1 MLVGS
6 PILWESLALG
16 KQYHLGALLIEWTP
30 QPTSDK
36 KTQAA
41 ILVSFPAQNQLSH
54 WLGKTFRSPNA
65 TKSCQLLVSHLLV
78 IYTYIYIYIYTHT
91 QSHRVYIFIHYN
103 CFRHIYRGYPEAWH
117 LLYQID
123 LETTSKI
130 RKALENSHF
139 QLTQRGPKVSSP
151 WRIHFNFGTCGH
163 LWLNEGLHHF
173 PFEKKQLAW
182 EAGKVWELK
191 NGPSTETGSLPN
203 HKRNSVKN
211 FRKLHPP
218 GLLCSSCCHSY
229 SIAIAP
235 T

>member
-1 MLVGS
+1 MNPPTHIRQKNPSGDSCFFPRPKPTIALTWQNIPVPKRNKKLPTFGESS
-6 PILWESLALG
+6 PR
-16 KQYHLGALLIEWTP
+16 
-30 QPTSDK
+30 
-36 KTQAA
+36 
-41 ILVSFPAQNQLSH
+41 N
-54 WLGKTFRSPNA
+54 
-65 TKSCQLLVSHLLV
+65 
-78 IYTYIYIYIYTHT
+78 IYIYIYTHT

-182 EAGKVWELK
+182 EAGKV
-191 NGPSTETGSLPN
+191 
-203 HKRNSVKN
+203 
-211 FRKLHPP
+211 
-218 GLLCSSCCHSY
+218 
-229 SIAIAP
+229 
-235 T
+235 